1 MYVYVY
7 TFRHL
12 SYNLFTL
19 RNPVISCNLNK
30 VAYYYHFLTIVKL
43 CLLAKKVTEE
53 IFPSTVRYNSSYYKI
68 FPVLWENYKTLQNKK
83 ITSGR

>member
-1 MYVYVY
+1 MYGYVY

-19 RNPVISCNLNK
+19 RNPVFSCNLNK

-68 FPVLWENYKTLQNKK
+68 FPVFGENFKTLKHKK
-83 ITSGR
+83 